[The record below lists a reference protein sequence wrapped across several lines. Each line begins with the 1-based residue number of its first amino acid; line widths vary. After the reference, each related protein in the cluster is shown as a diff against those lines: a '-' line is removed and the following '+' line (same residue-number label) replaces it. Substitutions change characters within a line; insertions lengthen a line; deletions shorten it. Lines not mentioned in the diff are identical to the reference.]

1 MQRPR
6 RAWPFILAAVSLVFA
21 ACSGSATSAPSS
33 AASAASQGAS
43 AAPAVSAAPAA
54 SATAAAP
61 VHLTMWQ
68 QWGGGHEEDALKKI
82 ISDYEALHP
91 NVTIDEVPVTDNSKI
106 LTAISGGTPQTSST
120 WSRRCPSESGH
131 PRAPSCRS
139 TR

>member
-6 RAWPFILAAVSLVFA
+6 RAWPFILAAVTLVFA

-43 AAPAVSAAPAA
+43 AAPATSAA
-54 SATAAAP
+54 AAAP

-106 LTAISGGTPQTSST
+106 LTAISGGNPPDIVDLVSSLPLGE
-120 WSRRCPSESGH
+120 WAS
-131 PRAPSCRS
+131 RAP
-139 TR
+139 